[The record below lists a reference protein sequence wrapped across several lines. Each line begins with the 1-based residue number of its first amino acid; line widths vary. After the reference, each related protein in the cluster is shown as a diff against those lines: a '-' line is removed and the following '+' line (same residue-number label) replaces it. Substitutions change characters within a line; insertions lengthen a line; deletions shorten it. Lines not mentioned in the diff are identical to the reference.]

1 MILMIIMVF
10 KLRVG
15 HRTGHQSHFSAPNS
29 SKGTTSL
36 GTKRLLS
43 AFPRL
48 SKHFQLLMFFVIR
61 DSERRDFSLWTVV
74 GQRK

>member
-15 HRTGHQSHFSAPNS
+15 HRTGHHHFSAPKS

-43 AFPRL
+43 AFPPL
-48 SKHFQLLMFFVIR
+48 SEYFQLLMFFVIC